1 MPYVKKI
8 ETKRTKDGKPQ
19 PSYQVRWQEPE
30 RDAMGRGIPCNPE
43 RPDGQKQQVHYKETY
58 ASREAA
64 QERCDELN
72 AARHFASAQSAS
84 EMRKAGDEPFGYYA
98 SAWLDS
104 MEVRVH
110 RGALKSGTL
119 DEYRRLLTCYVLDQF
134 GSKAVASIT
143 PRHCEQFLSGL
154 MQRGIAPKTTKHA
167 WSAFGR
173 VMKYAMTHGGIS
185 SNPAERVDFGGGH
198 AVGDHEK
205 FEHHPLTAEQVGKV
219 AAVVG
224 ERYPAYALL
233 TLFLAYS
240 GLRSAECSGLEV
252 SDLTFKTAPSAAT
265 TASPSTSAATGLA
278 SPSAGTTAH
287 AGTGSVRCSVNV
299 RRTKT
304 RRAGT
309 WETSTPKSKRSRRTV
324 PLPPW
329 LAERM
334 RAYIEEH
341 PRADEP
347 TAPLWPSRGRGGRRV
362 KGEQA
367 VAPMVWGE
375 PVALGTFYETILMPA
390 YEAVGLPVS
399 HPAQPARPATETE
412 PARPATPAVR
422 GVRLH
427 DLRATFATMQLM
439 SGVHFMQVSRWLGH
453 GTFTLTLDTY
463 GDWIPEEDG
472 GAGNQLPEPT
482 APAPIDSA
490 SAATPSNVVQ
500 MFDRRSAG

>member
-1 MPYVKKI
+1 MAHI
-8 ETKRTKDGKPQ
+8 EKATTRRTKDGKPQ
-19 PSYQVRWQEPE
+19 PTYRVRWMETE
-30 RDAMGRGIPCNPE
+30 RDGMGRGIPYNPA
-43 RPDGQKQQVHYKETY
+43 RPEGQKRQRYRQESY

-84 EMRKAGDEPFGYYA
+84 EQRKAGDAPFGYYA

-104 MEVRVH
+104 LEVRVH

-134 GSKAVASIT
+134 GGKAVASIT
-143 PRHCEQFLSGL
+143 PRHCEQFLSAL

-167 WSAFGR
+167 WSAFSR

-224 ERYPAYALL
+224 ERYPIYGLL

-252 SDLTFKTAPSAAT
+252 ADLTFKT
-265 TASPSTSAATGLA
+265 
-278 SPSAGTTAH
+278 SPSAGNSA
-287 AGTGSVRCSVNV
+287 VRCSVNV

-304 RRAGT
+304 RRGGV

-329 LAERM
+329 LAEKM

-347 TAPLWPSRGRGGRRV
+347 TAPLWPSRGSGGRRV

-399 HPAQPARPATETE
+399 RPAQPPRLATETE
-412 PARPATPAVR
+412 PARRETPAVR

-439 SGVHFMQVSRWLGH
+439 SGVHFMQVSRWVGH
-453 GTFTLTLDTY
+453 GSFALTLDTY

-482 APAPIDSA
+482 TPAPIDSA
-490 SAATPSNVVQ
+490 AEVATPSNVVQ
-500 MFDRRSAG
+500 MFGRRTAG

>member
-1 MPYVKKI
+1 
-8 ETKRTKDGKPQ
+8 
-19 PSYQVRWQEPE
+19 
-30 RDAMGRGIPCNPE
+30 
-43 RPDGQKQQVHYKETY
+43 
-58 ASREAA
+58 
-64 QERCDELN
+64 
-72 AARHFASAQSAS
+72 
-84 EMRKAGDEPFGYYA
+84 
-98 SAWLDS
+98 
-104 MEVRVH
+104 
-110 RGALKSGTL
+110 
-119 DEYRRLLTCYVLDQF
+119 VLDQF

-167 WSAFGR
+167 WSAFSR

-224 ERYPAYALL
+224 ERYPTYALM

-252 SDLTFKTAPSAAT
+252 GDLTFKTAPSAAT
-265 TASPSTSAATGLA
+265 GV
-278 SPSAGTTAH
+278 AH
-287 AGTGSVRCSVNV
+287 AGTSPTTATSASPTASAGTDAVRCSVNV

-304 RRAGT
+304 RRAGI
-309 WETSTPKSKRSRRTV
+309 WETSTPNSKRSRRTV

-329 LAERM
+329 LAEKV

-362 KGEQA
+362 KGEKA
-367 VAPMVWGE
+367 VAPMVWDE
-375 PVALGTFYETILMPA
+375 PVALGAFYETILMPA

-412 PARPATPAVR
+412 TETEPARPATPAAR

-482 APAPIDSA
+482 APATIERA
-490 SAATPSNVVQ
+490 SAANPSNVVQ
-500 MFDRRSAG
+500 MFGRRSAG

>member
-1 MPYVKKI
+1 MPYVKKV

-19 PSYQVRWQEPE
+19 PSYQVRWQEPA
-30 RDAMGRGIPCNPE
+30 RDAMGRGIPCNPD

-84 EMRKAGDEPFGYYA
+84 QMRKAGDEPFGYYA

-104 MEVRVH
+104 MQVRVH
-110 RGALKSGTL
+110 RGALKSGSL
-119 DEYRRLLTCYVLDQF
+119 AEYRRLLTCYVLDQF

-154 MQRGIAPKTTKHA
+154 MQRGIAPKTTRHA
-167 WSAFGR
+167 WSALNR

-185 SNPAERVDFGGGH
+185 SNAAERVDFGGGH

-224 ERYPAYALL
+224 ERYPTYGLM

-265 TASPSTSAATGLA
+265 
-278 SPSAGTTAH
+278 
-287 AGTGSVRCSVNV
+287 GTGAVRCTVNV

-309 WETSTPKSKRSRRTV
+309 WETSTPKSKRSRRSV

-329 LAERM
+329 LAEKMGAYLFGTDTDGTQDVM
-334 RAYIEEH
+334 RH

-347 TAPLWPSRGRGGRRV
+347 TAPLWPSRGSGGRRV

-390 YEAVGLPVS
+390 YAAVGLPVS
-399 HPAQPARPATETE
+399 RPAQAARPATDTE
-412 PARPATPAVR
+412 PARPATPATR

-427 DLRATFATMQLM
+427 DLRGTFATMQLM

-482 APAPIDSA
+482 APAPADSA
-490 SAATPSNVVQ
+490 LVEVATPSNVVQ
-500 MFDRRSAG
+500 MFGRRTAG

>member
-1 MPYVKKI
+1 
-8 ETKRTKDGKPQ
+8 
-19 PSYQVRWQEPE
+19 
-30 RDAMGRGIPCNPE
+30 
-43 RPDGQKQQVHYKETY
+43 
-58 ASREAA
+58 
-64 QERCDELN
+64 
-72 AARHFASAQSAS
+72 
-84 EMRKAGDEPFGYYA
+84 
-98 SAWLDS
+98 
-104 MEVRVH
+104 
-110 RGALKSGTL
+110 
-119 DEYRRLLTCYVLDQF
+119 VLDQF

-154 MQRGIAPKTTKHA
+154 MQRGLAPKTTEHV
-167 WSAFGR
+167 WSALNR

-205 FEHHPLTAEQVGKV
+205 FEHHPLTAEQVGRV

-224 ERYPAYALL
+224 ERYPIYALL

-252 SDLTFKTAPSAAT
+252 GDITFKTAPSAAT
-265 TASPSTSAATGLA
+265 TA
-278 SPSAGTTAH
+278 H
-287 AGTGSVRCSVNV
+287 AGTGAVRCTVNV

-304 RRAGT
+304 RRAGI

-329 LAERM
+329 LAEKM

-341 PRADEP
+341 PRADGP

-367 VAPMVWGE
+367 VAPIVWGE

-399 HPAQPARPATETE
+399 RPAQPARPATETA

-453 GTFTLTLDTY
+453 GTFTLPGHLRRLD
-463 GDWIPEEDG
+463 P
-472 GAGNQLPEPT
+472 
-482 APAPIDSA
+482 
-490 SAATPSNVVQ
+490 
-500 MFDRRSAG
+500 

>member
-1 MPYVKKI
+1 
-8 ETKRTKDGKPQ
+8 
-19 PSYQVRWQEPE
+19 
-30 RDAMGRGIPCNPE
+30 
-43 RPDGQKQQVHYKETY
+43 
-58 ASREAA
+58 
-64 QERCDELN
+64 
-72 AARHFASAQSAS
+72 
-84 EMRKAGDEPFGYYA
+84 
-98 SAWLDS
+98 
-104 MEVRVH
+104 
-110 RGALKSGTL
+110 L

-143 PRHCEQFLSGL
+143 PRHCEQFLSAL

-167 WSAFGR
+167 WSALSR

-224 ERYPAYALL
+224 ERYPTYALL

-252 SDLTFKTAPSAAT
+252 GDLTFKTAPSAGT
-265 TASPSTSAATGLA
+265 TASNPT
-278 SPSAGTTAH
+278 SAGTGA
-287 AGTGSVRCSVNV
+287 VRCSVNV

-334 RAYIEEH
+334 RAYIEER

-482 APAPIDSA
+482 APAHTKPA
-490 SAATPSNVVQ
+490 SAGVPTPSNVVQ
-500 MFDRRSAG
+500 MFGRRTAG